1 MHAEFGLENLK
12 GRKLGEVA
20 GLHLMG
26 AGGFSK
32 RFIPF

>member
-20 GLHLMG
+20 SLRYME

-32 RFIPF
+32 TLVHV